1 MYYLAI
7 EKPRKLAIFVARI
20 ERIMDRLTAARVFVE
35 VLERGSQTAAAEA
48 LDMSRAM
55 VSRYLAELETWADV
69 RLLHRSTR
77 RLSLTAAGEQMLPQ
91 CRKMLALAERMQ
103 AMGQTAD
110 DAPRGTLRI
119 TCSQSFA
126 QAWLVHALQA
136 FTERYPQV
144 SIDLLVG
151 SEAVNL
157 VEARIDLALRITNQL
172 DPNLIA
178 RRLAVCRS
186 VVCASPDYLARHGTP
201 QRPEDLARH
210 NCLAY
215 AYFGRSLWE
224 FKHRGEASAVSVSG
238 SLSANESMVLLEAT
252 LAGAG
257 ISLQPLYSAAAPLRE
272 GRLVRLLADY
282 RPPEL
287 GIHALYGTRR
297 QMLPAMRLLL
307 DFIAERL
314 ASEAHWQY

>member
-1 MYYLAI
+1 
-7 EKPRKLAIFVARI
+7 
-20 ERIMDRLTAARVFVE
+20 MDRLTAARVFVE

-55 VSRYLAELETWADV
+55 VSRYLAELEGWAGV

-77 RLSLTAAGEQMLPQ
+77 KLSLTAAGEQMLPQ
-91 CRKMLALAERMQ
+91 CREMLALAERMQ
-103 AMGQTAD
+103 ALGQSV
-110 DAPRGTLRI
+110 DAVPRGTLRI
-119 TCSQSFA
+119 TSSQSFA
-126 QAWLVHALQA
+126 QAWLVHALHD
-136 FTERYPQV
+136 FTSRYPQV
-144 SIDLLVG
+144 NIGLLIG

-178 RRLAVCRS
+178 RHLAVCRS
-186 VVCASPDYLARHGTP
+186 VVCAAPAYLARQGTP
-201 QRPEDLARH
+201 QHPQDLTRH

-224 FKHRGEASAVSVSG
+224 FAHQGEATAVSVSG

-257 ISLQPLYSAAAPLRE
+257 VSLQPLYSVEALLRE
-272 GRLVRLLADY
+272 GRLVQLLPEY
-282 RPPEL
+282 RSPEL
-287 GIHALYGTRR
+287 GIHALYGSRR

-307 DFIAERL
+307 DFLAERL
-314 ASEAHWQY
+314 ASKEHWRY